1 MSKAGRLLL
10 IRHGETPANVD
21 KVWHGQIDTP
31 LSANGHQQV
40 RALGER
46 FHQVMQPDVI
56 YASPLQRARITA
68 ESIAQKHAISV
79 ALEPALMEF
88 HIGEWE
94 NISYD
99 RLHKELDFFNDMMKD
114 EHYRAP
120 GGESRAEVTQ
130 RFTVAVER
138 IAAQHHG
145 ENVVIVA
152 HGMVIAFALAH
163 WLLDDTSRWMDYH
176 MDNTGITEFSLQPPA
191 LIGLN
196 QTDHLNPQ

>member
-1 MSKAGRLLL
+1 MSKAGRLLF
-10 IRHGETPANVD
+10 IRHGETAANVD
-21 KVWHGQIDTP
+21 QVWHGQIDTP

-40 RALGER
+40 KALGTH
-46 FHQVMQPDVI
+46 FHKVMRPDVI

-68 ESIAQKHAISV
+68 ESIAQTLSMPV
-79 ALEPALMEF
+79 ALESDLMEF

-99 RLHKELDFFNDMMKD
+99 RLHNELGFFRGLAED

-130 RFTVAVER
+130 RFTSAVER
-138 IAAQHHG
+138 IAAQHAG

-152 HGMVIAFALAH
+152 HGMVISFALAH
-163 WLLDDTSRWMDYH
+163 WLLSDTSKWMDYH
-176 MDNTGITEFSLQPPA
+176 MDNTGITEFGLQPPA
-191 LIGLN
+191 LVALN
-196 QTDHLNPQ
+196 QTDHLQA